1 MNRCIPP
8 CIHYDHHGMHKSS
21 SIYPSIPLS
30 TCQKVVAVDE
40 SKVRARR
47 MGSDTLVDLWV
58 QIKPDRPA
66 SGADQIAEVVRWR
79 ILDQL
84 PYVSEVLVNVA
95 SESTLCPSKSFHS
108 I

>member
-1 MNRCIPP
+1 M
-8 CIHYDHHGMHKSS
+8 
-21 SIYPSIPLS
+21 
-30 TCQKVVAVDE
+30 DE